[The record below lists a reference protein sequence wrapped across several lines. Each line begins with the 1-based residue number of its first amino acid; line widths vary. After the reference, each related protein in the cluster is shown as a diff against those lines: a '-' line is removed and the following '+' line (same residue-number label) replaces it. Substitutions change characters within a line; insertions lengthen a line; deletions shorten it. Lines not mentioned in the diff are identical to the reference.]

1 MTAWTTEINP
11 PSIVAATVSIAGSI
25 ALKKIKIN
33 KTENINRT
41 RNASMK
47 RIHNLWLL
55 SVRFATD
62 LFQFSSY
69 VFKLSIVFS

>member
-1 MTAWTTEINP
+1 
-11 PSIVAATVSIAGSI
+11 
-25 ALKKIKIN
+25 
-33 KTENINRT
+33 
-41 RNASMK
+41 MK